1 MAKRF
6 GGKFSPDLQDGPAT
20 GQRDEVR
27 APQPQNP
34 FRNRRVAKPRLRANL
49 LFFVP
54 LPLLFSGIGELRAG
68 DAMGMI
74 GELGAL
80 GLLLLAPWL
89 LREGLKAEDAYNDR
103 KIARPPAIPRKAFA
117 AVVTGAGVALAG
129 WLGWGQPLLTA
140 ALFGVIAAGAHVASF
155 GLDPMKK
162 KGIDDTNAFDAE
174 RAAKAIDKA
183 EATLAEIDEAARR
196 FGDRALEARIDR
208 LGNAV
213 REMFK
218 LVEEDPRDLTRA
230 RKFLGVYLNGAR
242 DATVKFAD
250 IYARDRN
257 STARDDYV
265 ALIDDLESKFNAQS
279 ATLLLD
285 DRSDLDI
292 EIEVLRER
300 IQQEGL
306 RAR

>member
-1 MAKRF
+1 MAKRY
-6 GGKFSPDLQDGPAT
+6 GGKFSPQVDGDRTSTVQAPA
-20 GQRDEVR
+20 
-27 APQPQNP
+27 PQNP
-34 FRNRRVAKPRLRANL
+34 FRNRRVAKPHLRANL
-49 LFFVP
+49 LFLAP

-80 GLLLLAPWL
+80 GLLLLSPWL
-89 LREGLKAEDAYNDR
+89 LREGLKAEDAYNER

-117 AVVTGAGVALAG
+117 AVLTGAGVALAS
-129 WLGWGQPLLTA
+129 WLGWGQPLVTSV
-140 ALFGVIAAGAHVASF
+140 LFGVIAAGAHVASF

-162 KGIDDTNAFDAE
+162 KGITDYNAFDAE
-174 RAAKAIDKA
+174 RAAKAIEKA
-183 EATLAEIDEAARR
+183 EATLAEINAAAAR
-196 FGDRALEARIDR
+196 FGDRTLQARIES
-208 LGNAV
+208 LSAAV
-213 REMFK
+213 REMFRQ
-218 LVEEDPRDLTRA
+218 VEEDPRDLTRA

-250 IYARDRN
+250 LYSKDRN
-257 STARDDYV
+257 IEARTEYV
-265 ALIDDLESKFNAQS
+265 ALIDDLESRFNAQRE
-279 ATLLLD
+279 TLLLD

-300 IQQEGL
+300 LQQDGL

>member
-1 MAKRF
+1 MAKRY
-6 GGKFSPDLQDGPAT
+6 GGKFSPQGNGDQT
-20 GQRDEVR
+20 STVQ
-27 APQPQNP
+27 APTPQNP

-49 LFFVP
+49 LFLAP
-54 LPLLFSGIGELRAG
+54 MPLLFSGIGELRAG

-80 GLLLLAPWL
+80 GLLLLSPWL
-89 LREGLKAEDAYNDR
+89 LREGLKAEDAYNER

-117 AVVTGAGVALAG
+117 AVLTGAGVALAS
-129 WLGWGQPLLTA
+129 WLGWGQPLVTSV
-140 ALFGVIAAGAHVASF
+140 LFGVIAAGAHVASF

-162 KGIDDTNAFDAE
+162 KGITDYNAFDAE
-174 RAAKAIDKA
+174 RAAKAIEKA
-183 EATLAEIDEAARR
+183 EATLAEINAAAAR
-196 FGDRALEARIDR
+196 FGDRTLQARIES
-208 LGNAV
+208 LSAAV
-213 REMFK
+213 REMFRQ
-218 LVEEDPRDLTRA
+218 VEEDPRDLTRA

-250 IYARDRN
+250 LYSKDRN
-257 STARDDYV
+257 IEARTEYV
-265 ALIDDLESKFNAQS
+265 ALIDDLESRFNAQRE
-279 ATLLLD
+279 TLLLD

-300 IQQEGL
+300 LQQDGL

>member
-1 MAKRF
+1 MAKRY
-6 GGKFSPDLQDGPAT
+6 GGKFSPDMQQG
-20 GQRDEVR
+20 DETSTVR
-27 APQPQNP
+27 ATPPKNP
-34 FRNRRVAKPRLRANL
+34 FRNRRVARPNLRAAL

-54 LPLLFSGIGELRAG
+54 LPLLFSGIGELRSG

-80 GLLLLAPWL
+80 GLLLLSPWL
-89 LREGLKAEDAYNDR
+89 LREGLKAEDAYNER

-117 AVVTGAGVALAG
+117 AVLTGAGVALAS
-129 WLGWGQPLLTA
+129 WLGWGQPMITSV
-140 ALFGVIAAGAHVASF
+140 LFGVIAAAAHVASF

-162 KGIDDTNAFDAE
+162 KGITDYNAFDAE
-174 RAAKAIDKA
+174 RAAKAIEKA
-183 EATLAEIDEAARR
+183 EATLAEIQAAAGR
-196 FGDRALEARIDR
+196 FGDRALESRVDSLSAS
-208 LGNAV
+208 V
-213 REMFK
+213 REMFRQ
-218 LVEEDPRDLTRA
+218 VEEDPRDLTRA

-250 IYARDRN
+250 LYTRDRN
-257 STARDDYV
+257 SAAREDYL
-265 ALIDDLESKFNAQS
+265 ALINDLETEFDAQRE
-279 ATLLLD
+279 TLLLD

-300 IQQEGL
+300 LQQEGL